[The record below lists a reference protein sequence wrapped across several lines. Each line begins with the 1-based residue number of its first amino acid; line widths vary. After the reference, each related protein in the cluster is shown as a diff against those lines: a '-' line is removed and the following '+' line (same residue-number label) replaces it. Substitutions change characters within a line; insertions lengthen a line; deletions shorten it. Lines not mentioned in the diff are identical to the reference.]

1 MAFAALGCASAWP
14 EGEGSGGREGKGE
27 LPGLGLLGSCSPC
40 LLQVR
45 ILTRKTKPFC
55 FPKQKS

>member
-1 MAFAALGCASAWP
+1 MAFAAPGCASTWP

-27 LPGLGLLGSCSPC
+27 LLGSGLLGSCSPC

-45 ILTRKTKPFC
+45 ILTRKTKAF
-55 FPKQKS
+55 QE